1 MRERRTI
8 LPFGE
13 ALSFSWVFGDA
24 GVTMTGGVDIS
35 IDACGPTDR
44 IFAKGFDR
52 PRCRKRVS
60 ASRQ

>member
-52 PRCRKRVS
+52 PRYR
-60 ASRQ
+60 A